1 MEDILIRAGSFIAII
16 VLGFVLR
23 RIGFFK
29 EEDFGIL
36 SKITL
41 RITLPASIVVSFA
54 TMEMDPALLTLTLL
68 GFGGGV
74 IYVGLA
80 FLLNLRNSK
89 ERRAFDIVNFAGY
102 NIGLFTMPFVQNFLG
117 PVGVMATSLFDTG
130 NAVVCLGGSYGVAS
144 MIKDGSGFSV
154 KRICKALFTSVPFVS
169 YLLMV
174 LWNLSGIPVPGFLI
188 SCADVIRGANAFMA
202 MLMIGVGFKLSANR
216 QQIGHILKVLAVRY
230 GVATVLALLFYFVL
244 PFPLEVRQTLVILAF
259 SPIGSAAPAFTAE
272 LKENVGLASAVNSIC
287 ILCSI
292 VIMVVLLSVMLY

>member
-1 MEDILIRAGSFIAII
+1 MGDILIRAGSFIAII

-23 RIGFFK
+23 RVGFFK
-29 EEDFGIL
+29 EGDFQVL

-41 RITLPASIVVSFA
+41 KITLPASIVVSFA
-54 TMEMDPALLTLTLL
+54 TMELDPSLLVLTLL
-68 GFGGGV
+68 GFGGCMLYIGF
-74 IYVGLA
+74 A
-80 FLLNLRNSK
+80 FLLNLRASRS
-89 ERRAFDIVNFAGY
+89 RRAFDILNFTSY

-144 MIKDGSGFSV
+144 TVKDGSGFSA

-174 LWNLSGIPVPGFLI
+174 LWNLSGIPVPKVLV
-188 SCADVIRGANAFMA
+188 SCADVVKGANAFMA

-216 QQIGHILKVLAVRY
+216 QQIGYILKVLAVRY
-230 GVATVLALLFYFVL
+230 GVATVLALLYYFVL
-244 PFPLEVRQTLVILAF
+244 PFPLEIRQTLVILAF

-272 LKENVGLASAVNSIC
+272 LKEDVGLASAVNSIC